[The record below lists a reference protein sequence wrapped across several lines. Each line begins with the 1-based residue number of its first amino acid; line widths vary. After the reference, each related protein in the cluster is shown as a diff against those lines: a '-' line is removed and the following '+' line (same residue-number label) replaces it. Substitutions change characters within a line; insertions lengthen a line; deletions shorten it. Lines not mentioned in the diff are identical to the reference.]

1 MKVLVIGGG
10 GREHALV
17 WKIRKSP
24 LVKKVFCC
32 PGNAGISRE
41 ARCIPIAADRPQEL
55 LQFAVKEKID
65 LTVVGPEVP
74 LVMGIV
80 DLFTD
85 NGLKIFGPTRRAAE
99 LEGSKAF
106 AKHLMAHYHIPT
118 AAYEVF
124 DDLQKAKDFVNRQQG
139 PLVVKA
145 DGLAAGKGVIVCPER
160 RRAHEA
166 LEQLMAQNAFGEGG
180 RRVVIEECL
189 SGEEVSVLALS
200 DGENVL
206 TMLPA
211 QDHKRILDGDQ
222 GPNTG
227 GMGAYAPCPF
237 VSEALMTCMKRD
249 ILEPTIRGMAL
260 EGRPYKGVLYAGIM
274 LTADGPKVL
283 EYNCR
288 FGDPETQV
296 VLPLIKG
303 DLVEAMLA
311 AIDGRL
317 AEITWRHYASS
328 AVTVVLASGGYPDKY
343 QTGQVIL
350 GSEGPFAR
358 EVKVFHAGTR
368 LVDGRCVSA
377 GGRVLSVTALAPNLP
392 QAIDKAYAAVGKIT
406 FDGAYYRKDIGAK
419 GLAYL

>member
-17 WKIRKSP
+17 WKIKKSP

-41 ARCIPIAADRPQEL
+41 ARCVPIAADRPQEL

-124 DDLQKAKDFVNRQQG
+124 DDLQKAKEFVNRQQG

-145 DGLAAGKGVIVCPER
+145 DGLAAGKGVIVCREPLM
-160 RRAHEA
+160 AHEA
-166 LEQLMAQNAFGEGG
+166 LEQLMALNAFGEGG

-206 TMLPA
+206 TLLPA

-237 VSEALMTCMKRD
+237 VSEALMTIMKRE

-288 FGDPETQV
+288 FGDS
-296 VLPLIKG
+296 LPS
-303 DLVEAMLA
+303 
-311 AIDGRL
+311 
-317 AEITWRHYASS
+317 H
-328 AVTVVLASGGYPDKY
+328 
-343 QTGQVIL
+343 Q
-350 GSEGPFAR
+350 
-358 EVKVFHAGTR
+358 
-368 LVDGRCVSA
+368 
-377 GGRVLSVTALAPNLP
+377 
-392 QAIDKAYAAVGKIT
+392 
-406 FDGAYYRKDIGAK
+406 
-419 GLAYL
+419 